1 MCADCQIYQT
11 LILDHV
17 EGPGLTYYYIA
28 LQLKM

>member
-1 MCADCQIYQT
+1 MCADCQIHQT

-28 LQLKM
+28 